1 MMKDQLI
8 EMIRGYERAGYED
21 MKQLGS
27 ALNEPKVVNQ
37 ILKDL
42 GLISSLRLTQ
52 LRDQVQTMQS
62 SQIEELHELFGE
74 ELPSQGIKPKG
85 PIDLDAVLN
94 HQQDVNLVVKVTQLE
109 DELASL
115 INKNNEL
122 QQIIKLYQFNLQRIS
137 KLPLR
142 NFCRLSNGCRSLST
156 FRESSC
162 TKLSRCGPQES
173 LLHASV
179 EIKLTSIGKYVPEN
193 FKEWPKRGI

>member
-1 MMKDQLI
+1 
-8 EMIRGYERAGYED
+8 

-27 ALNEPKVVNQ
+27 ALNEPKVLNQ

-52 LRDQVQTMQS
+52 LRDQVQTMQT

-85 PIDLDAVLN
+85 LIDLDAVLN

-122 QQIIKLYQFNLQRIS
+122 QQIIKLYQFNVQRIS

-142 NFCRLSNGCRSLST
+142 NFFRQSNGFRSLST
-156 FRESSC
+156 FRGSSY
-162 TKLSRCGPQES
+162 TKHPKCGPQES
-173 LLHASV
+173 LDLATV
-179 EIKLTSIGKYVPEN
+179 EIKLTSIWKYVPEN
-193 FKEWPKRGI
+193 LKEWPKRGNKESAVLKHRINLEGR